1 MFARKQRAFKYKLL
15 HQMELRT
22 LTKLL
27 PDPTTDLS
35 SSSSVNKPQN
45 IRTHQHIPS
54 PIDVILGPKFSHCIC
69 ELRNS

>member
-1 MFARKQRAFKYKLL
+1 
-15 HQMELRT
+15 MELRT